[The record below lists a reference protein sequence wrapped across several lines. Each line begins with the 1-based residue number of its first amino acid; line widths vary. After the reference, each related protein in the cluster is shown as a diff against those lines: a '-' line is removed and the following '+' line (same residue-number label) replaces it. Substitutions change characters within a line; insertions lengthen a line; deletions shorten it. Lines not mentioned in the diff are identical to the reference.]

1 MSNQSVQLLPIELEI
16 ARLLLEG
23 MMELLREKQE
33 EQTDESA
40 FHEGVEK
47 EVANQ

>member
-1 MSNQSVQLLPIELEI
+1 MANQSVQLRPIELEI

-23 MMELLREKQE
+23 MMELLREMQA

-40 FHEGVEK
+40 VREDIED
-47 EVANQ
+47 EIANR